1 VEELHVSDQSSRPDD
16 IVVAG
21 STLADA
27 DLVVVGVH
35 GRDQAPAY
43 LLEQLVDPIGDPSV
57 AWLLPAAPGPRW
69 WPASFMDE
77 RSANEPELSHA
88 VARLEVLAGRL
99 AQVLAPMVWLGFS
112 QGACLVS
119 EVVARSG
126 RGWGGLVVLSGGLV
140 GPPGTDLVV
149 DGDLEAMPVHLSCG
163 ARDPWVPL
171 ERVHETAAAFRGAGA
186 AVTVSVFDDAEH
198 GIRPDELDAVAA
210 LLDEA
215 KRRRGGPD

>member
-1 VEELHVSDQSSRPDD
+1 MSDQSSRPAG
-16 IVVAG
+16 IVVSG
-21 STLADA
+21 PSLDDA

-43 LLEQLVDPIGDPSV
+43 LIDHVVDPMGDPSI
-57 AWLLPAAPGPRW
+57 AWVLPAAPGPRW

-77 RSANEPELSHA
+77 PSANEPHLSAA
-88 VARLEVLAGRL
+88 VARLEALAEHL
-99 AQVLAPMVWLGFS
+99 AQLSVPVVWLGFS

-126 RGWGGLVVLSGGLV
+126 RVWGGLVALSGGLV
-140 GPPGTDLVV
+140 GPPGTELAVA
-149 DGDLEAMPVHLSCG
+149 GDLEAMPVHLSCG

-171 ERVHETAAAFRGAGA
+171 ARVHETSAAFGAAGA

-198 GIRPDELDAVAA
+198 GIRPAELEELAA
-210 LLDEA
+210 FLGA
-215 KRRRGGPD
+215 ARGRDRPSA